1 MALRLVS
8 ISWAP
13 GLNELKKT
21 KSRTQKTQYV
31 LAITTVVS
39 IMNHSL
45 ASV

>member
-21 KSRTQKTQYV
+21 KSRTQKPQYV
-31 LAITTVVS
+31 LAITIAS
-39 IMNHSL
+39 ITNHSL